1 MRFVKNLAALFCLL
15 LLAGCAAFPGDELS
29 SQPFHAPANEQQH
42 RPNVLVEFN
51 FYRGEAQAKDATSIA
66 VAREGLKPRL
76 RQVLEHSGLFER
88 ITLVPEPGKPDDA
101 LLRLKLY
108 NDTSYAAAIA
118 SGLITG
124 TTFFLVPGTAK
135 DDYVLT
141 AEWLAPG
148 SQAPERARNA
158 ASVRTWMG
166 IWFLPLAASHAAGPA
181 IEETF
186 SRQVNDALKQLQASG
201 AFADRSSPAGNG
213 VASGQVT
220 P

>member
-1 MRFVKNLAALFCLL
+1 MKKLAALLCLL

-29 SQPFHAPANEQQH
+29 SKPFRAPANEQQH

-51 FYRGEAQAKDATSIA
+51 FYRGEAQDKDATSIA
-66 VAREGLKPRL
+66 VAREGLKPSL
-76 RQVLEHSGLFER
+76 REVLQRSGLFDR
-88 ITLVPEPGKPDDA
+88 ITLVPQPGQPDDA

-108 NDTSYAAAIA
+108 NSTSYAAAIA
-118 SGLITG
+118 SGMISG
-124 TTFFLVPGTAK
+124 ATFFLVPGTAK

-141 AEWLAPG
+141 AEWLPPG
-148 SQAPERARNA
+148 SQTSQRARNA

-166 IWFLPLAASHAAGPA
+166 VWFLPLAASHSAGNA

-186 SRQVNDALKQLQASG
+186 RRQVNDVLQQLQASG
-201 AFADRSSPAGNG
+201 AFDDHSSPQGNG
-213 VASGQVT
+213 ETPSQVT

>member
-1 MRFVKNLAALFCLL
+1 VKTFAALLCLL
-15 LLAGCAAFPGDELS
+15 LLAGCAAFPGDELP
-29 SQPFHAPANEQQH
+29 SQPFRAPASEQQQ

-51 FYRGEAQAKDATSIA
+51 FYRGEVEDAKEATSIA

-76 RQVLEHSGLFER
+76 RQVLEHSQLFNR
-88 ITLVPEPGKPDDA
+88 ITLVPEPGRPDDA

-108 NDTSYAAAIA
+108 NSTSYAAAIA

-124 TTFFLVPGTAK
+124 ATFFLVPGTAR

-148 SQAPERARNA
+148 GSSPIRVRNA
-158 ASVRTWMG
+158 SSVRTWMG
-166 IWFLPLAASHAAGPA
+166 VWFLPLAASHQAGTA
-181 IEETF
+181 IEDTF
-186 SRQVNDALKQLQASG
+186 ARQVNEALRQLQAAG
-201 AFADRSSPAGNG
+201 VFADHSSPQGNG
-213 VASGQVT
+213 ETPAPVT

>member
-1 MRFVKNLAALFCLL
+1 MKNLAALLCLL

-29 SQPFHAPANEQQH
+29 SQPFRAPANEQQH

-51 FYRGEAQAKDATSIA
+51 FYRGEAQDKDATSIA
-66 VAREGLKPRL
+66 VAREGLKPTL
-76 RQVLEHSGLFER
+76 RQVLERSGLFDR
-88 ITLVPEPGKPDDA
+88 ITLVPAIGQSDDA

-108 NDTSYAAAIA
+108 NSTSYAAAIA

-124 TTFFLVPGTAK
+124 ATFFLVPGTAK

-141 AEWLAPG
+141 AEWLPPT
-148 SQAPERARNA
+148 SQTPLRAKNA

-166 IWFLPLAASHAAGPA
+166 VWFLPLAASHSAGTA

-186 SRQVNDALKQLQASG
+186 RRQVNDVLKQLQASG
-201 AFADRSSPAGNG
+201 AFADRSSAQGNG
-213 VASGQVT
+213 ETPAQVT

>member
-1 MRFVKNLAALFCLL
+1 MKRLAALFCLA
-15 LLAGCAAFPGDELS
+15 LLAGCAAFPGDELPAT
-29 SQPFHAPANEQQH
+29 PFRAPPEAQQH

-66 VAREGLKPRL
+66 VAREGLKPQL
-76 RQVLEHSGLFER
+76 REVLERSGLFER

-124 TTFFLVPGTAK
+124 ATFFLVPGTAK

-148 SQAPERARNA
+148 GQTPARAKNA

-166 IWFLPLAASHAAGPA
+166 IWFLPLAASHTAGAA

-186 SRQVNDALKQLQASG
+186 SRQVSAALKQLQAGG
-201 AFADRSSPAGNG
+201 AFADRSSPSGNG
-213 VASGQVT
+213 AASGQVT

>member
-1 MRFVKNLAALFCLL
+1 MKTFAALLCLL

-29 SQPFHAPANEQQH
+29 SQPFRAPLSEQPQ
-42 RPNVLVEFN
+42 RPKVLVEFN
-51 FYRGEAQAKDATSIA
+51 FYRGTVEDAKDATSIA

-76 RQVLEHSGLFER
+76 REVLERSNLFDR
-88 ITLVPEPGKPDDA
+88 ITLVPEPGRPDDA

-108 NDTSYAAAIA
+108 NSTSYAAAIA

-124 TTFFLVPGTAK
+124 ATFFLVPGTAK

-148 SQAPERARNA
+148 SQAPERVKNA

-166 IWFLPLAASHAAGPA
+166 VWFLPLAASHSAGTA

-186 SRQVNDALKQLQASG
+186 ARQVNDALKQLQANG
-201 AFADRSSPAGNG
+201 AFADRSSPEGNG
-213 VASGQVT
+213 ATPAQVT

>member
-1 MRFVKNLAALFCLL
+1 VRFVKTPATLLCLL
-15 LLAGCAAFPGDELS
+15 LLAGCAAFPGDELP
-29 SQPFHAPANEQQH
+29 SQPFRASASEQQQ

-51 FYRGEAQAKDATSIA
+51 FYRGEAQDQDATSIA
-66 VAREGLKPRL
+66 VAREGLKPTL
-76 RQVLEHSGLFER
+76 RKVLEGSGLFER
-88 ITLVPEPGKPDDA
+88 ITLVPEPGRPDDA

-108 NDTSYAAAIA
+108 NSTSYAAAIA

-124 TTFFLVPGTAK
+124 ATFFLVPGTAK

-141 AEWLAPG
+141 AEWLPPG
-148 SQAPERARNA
+148 ASTPQRARNA

-166 IWFLPLAASHAAGPA
+166 VWFLPLAASHSAGTA

-186 SRQVNDALKQLQASG
+186 ARQINDILKQLQASG
-201 AFADRSSPAGNG
+201 AFDRSSPAGNG
-213 VASGQVT
+213 AAPAPVN

>member
-1 MRFVKNLAALFCLL
+1 MKNLAALLCLL

-29 SQPFHAPANEQQH
+29 SQPFRAPANEQQH

-51 FYRGEAQAKDATSIA
+51 FYRGEAQDKDATSIA
-66 VAREGLKPRL
+66 VAREGLKPTL
-76 RQVLEHSGLFER
+76 RQVLERSGLFDR
-88 ITLVPEPGKPDDA
+88 ITLVPAIGQPDDA

-108 NDTSYAAAIA
+108 NSTSYAAAIA

-124 TTFFLVPGTAK
+124 ATFFLVPGTAK

-141 AEWLAPG
+141 AEWLPPA
-148 SQAPERARNA
+148 SQIPLRAKNA

-166 IWFLPLAASHAAGPA
+166 VWFLPLAASHSAGTA

-186 SRQVNDALKQLQASG
+186 RRQVNDVLKQLQADG
-201 AFADRSSPAGNG
+201 AFADRSSAQGNSETPA
-213 VASGQVT
+213 QVT